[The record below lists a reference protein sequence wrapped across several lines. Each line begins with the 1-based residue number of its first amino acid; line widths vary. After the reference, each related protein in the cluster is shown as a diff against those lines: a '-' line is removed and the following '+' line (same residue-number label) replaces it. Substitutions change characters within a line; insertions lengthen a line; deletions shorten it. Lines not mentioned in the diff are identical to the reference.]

1 MPPLDT
7 VDTPA
12 PSVIFSTLASERR
25 RVVLREL
32 IDHGPSITVTAL
44 AELISGERPDTDPRR
59 VFAQL
64 HHSHLPKLED
74 SGIVAVENDVVT
86 LEECVEVV
94 EPYLLL
100 AERYE
105 SMRKE

>member
-1 MPPLDT
+1 MPPLDN

-12 PSVIFSTLASERR
+12 PSVIFSTLVSARR

-32 IDHGPSITVTAL
+32 IENGPSMTVTAL
-44 AELISGERPDTDPRR
+44 AERISDEQPDTDPKR

-74 SGIVAVENDVVT
+74 SEMVTVKDDIVT
-86 LEECVEVV
+86 LGKCIEAI

-105 SMRKE
+105 SMRKR